1 MLYRRSGT
9 LSRGRTV
16 LFRSV
21 WRRRS
26 LLLGF
31 LRRELGT
38 RYAGTMGA
46 LWAFIQPV
54 LLLAIYAFVFR
65 LVFRVQLPDLGG
77 NSYVTVVACALWPW
91 MAFQEGVQRGTVA
104 VVNNADLVRKVAF
117 PRELLVM
124 AAVAGSFTV
133 HLAGFGVVLLALS
146 LWGENLHLAT
156 LPLVLAGW
164 AVLAVLALALA
175 LLTSGMQVV
184 LKDVDH
190 MLGPLFMLGFYATP
204 VLYPMSMVPE
214 AFAPWMGLNP
224 MVHALEPLRAAL
236 LQGQWQI
243 ASLLGMALLALL
255 LLWAGRWVFTRLSAR
270 FEDFL

>member
-1 MLYRRSGT
+1 MITAL
-9 LSRGRTV
+9 
-16 LFRSV
+16 
-21 WRRRS
+21 WRRRG
-26 LLLGF
+26 LFLGF
-31 LRRELGT
+31 LRRELAT
-38 RYAGTMGA
+38 RYVGTLGGA
-46 LWAFIQPV
+46 LWAFVQPV

-91 MAFQEGVQRGTVA
+91 MAFQEAVQRGTVA

-124 AAVAGSFTV
+124 AAVAGSFIV
-133 HLAGFGVVLLALS
+133 HLAGFGVVLLALT
-146 LWGENLHLAT
+146 LWGENLYLST

-164 AVLAVLALALA
+164 AVLALLALALS
-175 LLTSGMQVV
+175 LLSSGMQVV

-190 MLGPLFMLGFYATP
+190 ILGLFLMLGFYATP
-204 VLYPMSMVPE
+204 VLYPMSMVPP

-224 MVHALEPLRAAL
+224 LVHALEPLRAAL
-236 LQGQWQI
+236 LQGEWQLMP
-243 ASLLGMALLALL
+243 LLGLGLLALL
-255 LLWAGRWVFTRLSAR
+255 LLWLGRWVFARLAGR

>member
-1 MLYRRSGT
+1 MITAL
-9 LSRGRTV
+9 
-16 LFRSV
+16 
-21 WRRRS
+21 WRRRG
-26 LLLGF
+26 LFLGF
-31 LRRELGT
+31 LRRELAT
-38 RYAGTMGA
+38 RYVGTLGGA
-46 LWAFIQPV
+46 LWAFVQPV

-91 MAFQEGVQRGTVA
+91 MAFQEAVQRGTVA

-124 AAVAGSFTV
+124 AAVAGSFVV
-133 HLAGFGVVLLALS
+133 HLAGFGVVLLALT
-146 LWGENLHLAT
+146 LWGENLYLST

-164 AVLAVLALALA
+164 AVLALLALALS
-175 LLTSGMQVV
+175 LLSSGMQVV

-190 MLGPLFMLGFYATP
+190 ILGLFLMLGFYATP
-204 VLYPMSMVPE
+204 VLYPMSMVPP

-224 MVHALEPLRAAL
+224 LVHALEPLRAAL
-236 LQGQWQI
+236 LQGEWQLMP
-243 ASLLGMALLALL
+243 LLGLGLLALL
-255 LLWAGRWVFTRLSAR
+255 LLWLGRWVFARLAGR

>member
-1 MLYRRSGT
+1 MF
-9 LSRGRTV
+9 V
-16 LFRSV
+16 AV
-21 WRRRS
+21 WRRRG

-31 LRRELGT
+31 LRRELAT
-38 RYAGTMGA
+38 RYAGTLGGA
-46 LWAFIQPV
+46 LWAFVQPV

-65 LVFRVQLPDLGG
+65 LVFRVELPDLGG
-77 NSYVTVVACALWPW
+77 NSYVTLVACALWPW
-91 MAFQEGVQRGTVA
+91 MAFQEGVQRGTLA

-124 AAVAGSFTV
+124 AAVASSFVV
-133 HLAGFGVVLLALS
+133 HLVGFSAVLLAL
-146 LWGENLHLAT
+146 LWWGESLHLGT

-164 AVLAVLALALA
+164 TVLAVLALALA
-175 LLTSGMQVV
+175 LLTSALQVV

-214 AFAPWMGLNP
+214 AFRPWMAVNP

-236 LQGQWQI
+236 LHGEWRWV
-243 ASLLGMALLALL
+243 SLLAMVALALG
-255 LLWAGRWVFTRLSAR
+255 LLWAGRWVFARLSGR